1 MREFF
6 VVDKDYYFGKY
17 APLII
22 LIPHSRIRTQSSLL
36 FDSAFQILTT
46 LNLVSTNEIKPLAE
60 HSSNKYKSQRDRQKE
75 LIEDLLPRKVKNIE
89 KQIVHC
95 NTSKFISSPIEN
107 LDFNLGFE
115 ALRRQNELNW
125 HPDWF

>member
-1 MREFF
+1 
-6 VVDKDYYFGKY
+6 
-17 APLII
+17 
-22 LIPHSRIRTQSSLL
+22 
-36 FDSAFQILTT
+36 

-95 NTSKFISSPIEN
+95 NTSKFISSPIEK